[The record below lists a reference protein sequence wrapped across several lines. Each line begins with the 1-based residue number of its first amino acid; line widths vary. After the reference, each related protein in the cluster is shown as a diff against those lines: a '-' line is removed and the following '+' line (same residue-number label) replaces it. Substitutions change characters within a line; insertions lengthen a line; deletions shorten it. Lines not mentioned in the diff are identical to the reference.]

1 MPSTFTGIEI
11 GKRSLFAHQQGLHTV
26 GHNLSN
32 ADKEG
37 YSRQRVEMNPADP
50 IFMPAMNREER
61 PGQIGQGVEVERVER
76 IKDMMLEGRIIAESS
91 GQGYWE
97 SRDKYILMLEQL
109 YNEPSDISVRSLCS
123 GVIEILLFS
132 TAHMSVPSSTSQCG
146 SPRTIQ

>member
-32 ADKEG
+32 ADKDG

-61 PGQIGQGVEVERVER
+61 AGQLGQAS
-76 IKDMMLEGRIIAESS
+76 D
-91 GQGYWE
+91 
-97 SRDKYILMLEQL
+97 QL
-109 YNEPSDISVRSLCS
+109 AGLATELQSLV
-123 GVIEILLFS
+123 GHFK
-132 TAHMSVPSSTSQCG
+132 T
-146 SPRTIQ
+146 